1 MIYRKNREKVA
12 GTSKEFEFVKRNDD
26 GDGKTVYYKYA
37 DFEAAKINP
46 PVPLTPE
53 QIAKGEK
60 LPEPVPA
67 ALTAAELNVAYLYR
81 RELTPADITWLT
93 ENVNGYATA
102 PSAEGAV
109 QAKTEAGIAA
119 TEGLRTNP
127 HDPRMVFTNS
137 FGGNTDDKGLIYSFS
152 ANAARPLVDGF
163 VLTVPGENKTK
174 ISKSAH
180 NMTEDELAAHPDVGV
195 FLGVPSIMN
204 PHAYIGFQQFKAS
217 KDTAILAR
225 LIDQENLP
233 RWYEVDEANS
243 QRAHRYKSPT
253 VSELV
258 AWSQEGNNGRTPY
271 RFQDFAYCKYWQK
284 IPNNYLITLR
294 RYPYP
299 TVDNLEAAGEGR
311 ADADT
316 YTDGMLQPAAQAIT
330 WLGEAPGNKIS
341 SLLGG
346 IESGLNWKNI
356 EAGINSVSPG
366 SPGSAGAGPAPGLA
380 KWLGLLSG
388 ENKTLDNKVSTAAA
402 PDPYTEGP
410 WNNKIIGG
418 LNVINSVKAR
428 ERGLKFEH
436 KIALVFEYEARSIG
450 GINTKA
456 AMLDI
461 MSNLLVLTSTTATFW
476 GGQNRYRP
484 GSGGDT
490 APFLGGKAGR
500 AAWMKG
506 DPVAFLDAVTSQFTA
521 AADAIGNFFANA
533 LSNPMDAIKSLLA
546 GGASSFMKNNAQNNG
561 SPGSPATGMKAILT
575 GEPVGEWHVTV
586 GNPFN
591 PMMMIGNLICTGVK
605 FDFNEELGPDD
616 FPTELKATITLEHGM
631 PRDRDGIESM
641 FNGGGGRL
649 YSLPTGYEKSFSS
662 SSMTA
667 VDKYTKTKAQGGA
680 QSGTNGG
687 ARGTGKGRRRHPLL
701 GDPNDVDRATN
712 IITSNKYV
720 KAFTDTAGKWIMG
733 FSKGAG
739 DKGKAVG

>member
-1 MIYRKNREKVA
+1 MA
-12 GTSKEFEFVKRNDD
+12 GTSKTYVYVRRNTD
-26 GDGKTVYYKYA
+26 GDSLTVYYKFA
-37 DFEAAKINP
+37 EFEVEKVVQPIVVP
-46 PVPLTPE
+46 PPAGTVPPE
-53 QIAKGEK
+53 
-60 LPEPVPA
+60 VPQP
-67 ALTAAELNVAYLYR
+67 LGSDELNVAYNYR
-81 RELTPADITWLT
+81 RELGPADVAWLT
-93 ENVNGYATA
+93 ENVDGYVELVKAQEAAAKTDATA
-102 PSAEGAV
+102 
-109 QAKTEAGIAA
+109 QAA
-119 TEGLRTNP
+119 TEGLRSNP

-137 FGGNTDDKGLIYSFS
+137 FGEGETSAGLIYSFS
-152 ANAARPLVDGF
+152 ANAALPLVDGF
-163 VLTVPGENKTK
+163 ILTTPGENNTK
-174 ISKSAH
+174 VSKAAH
-180 NMTEDELAAHPDVGV
+180 AMDEDELGAHPDIAQ
-195 FLGVPSIMN
+195 FRGVPAIMN

-217 KDTAILAR
+217 KDKAYLSR
-225 LIDQENLP
+225 LIDQENEP
-233 RWYEVDEANS
+233 RWYEIDEANS
-243 QRAHRYKSPT
+243 ERAHRYKSPT

-258 AWSQEGNNGRTPY
+258 AWSNEAANSGRTPY

-294 RYPYP
+294 RYPFP

-311 ADADT
+311 S
-316 YTDGMLQPAAQAIT
+316 DGEKYGIGALQPAAQAIT
-330 WLGEAPGNKIS
+330 WLGETTGNKIS
-341 SLLGG
+341 ALLGG

-356 EAGINSVSPG
+356 EAGVNSVSPG

-380 KWLGLLSG
+380 KWIGLIAG

-402 PDPYTEGP
+402 PDPYNEGP
-410 WNNKIIGG
+410 WNNKVIGG

-436 KIALVFEYEARSIG
+436 KISLVFEYEARSIG

-506 DPVAFLDAVTSQFTA
+506 DPVAFLDAVTKQFTA
-521 AADAIGNFFANA
+521 AADAIGDFFANA
-533 LSNPMDAIKSLLA
+533 LADPVGAIKSLIA

-591 PMMMIGNLICTGVK
+591 PMMLIGNLICTGVK

-662 SSMTA
+662 ASMTA
-667 VDKYTKTKAQGGA
+667 VDKFTKTKGSGGSSSGGGQGGG
-680 QSGTNGG
+680 QGG
-687 ARGTGKGRRRHPLL
+687 GVGGGGKGAVAFRRKHPLL
-701 GDPNDVDRATN
+701 GDEADFDRGVK
-712 IITSNKYV
+712 IITDNKYFKIV
-720 KAFTDTAGKWIMG
+720 QKEAKAAGAWIMG
-733 FSKGAG
+733 FSIGGKQAG
-739 DKGKAVG
+739 K